1 MNKIDSL
8 PGIGLPQPVGG
19 GSFPMTDAAPDQP
32 DPQDVWAMRMALG
45 EAAQAAMLGE
55 VPVGAVVVL
64 DGIVLGAGGNRR
76 ESAHDPTAHA
86 EILALRQAAKAQA
99 SWRLCDATLVV
110 TQEPCPMCA
119 GALVNARV
127 RRLVYGCPNPKAG
140 AVRTLYRMLE
150 DARLNHRVL
159 VTEGVLSQDCA
170 ALLRRF
176 FAALRSPVE
185 STPQRD
191 VSVTRSSR

>member
-1 MNKIDSL
+1 
-8 PGIGLPQPVGG
+8 
-19 GSFPMTDAAPDQP
+19 
-32 DPQDVWAMRMALG
+32 MRLALG

-64 DGIVLGAGGNRR
+64 DGVVLGTGGNRR
-76 ESAHDPTAHA
+76 ESANDPTAHA
-86 EILALRQAAKAQA
+86 EILALRQAAKSQA

-119 GALVNARV
+119 GALVNARI

-150 DARLNHRVL
+150 DTRLNHRVF
-159 VTEGVLSQDCA
+159 VTAGVLSDDCA

-176 FAALRSPVE
+176 FAALRSPTE
-185 STPQRD
+185 SQATRD
-191 VSVTRSSR
+191 ASLGEAAR